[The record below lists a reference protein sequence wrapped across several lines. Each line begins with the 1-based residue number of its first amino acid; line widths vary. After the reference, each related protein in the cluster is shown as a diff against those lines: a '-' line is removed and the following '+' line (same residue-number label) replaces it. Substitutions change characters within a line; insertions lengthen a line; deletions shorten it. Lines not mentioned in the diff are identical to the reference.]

1 MQYLVTGDPL
11 PTQCAV
17 SRCSVLVCWLGR
29 ESLQKEC
36 LALVRD
42 LWSLSISADIL
53 YESMEMATINDIQR
67 FCKDLKIPHIVILG
81 DRALYFERKQ
91 VRVLASNGTIVQLM
105 GNAKIVHLPLWRG
118 CSIISLLP
126 SPLPLFL
133 PPLALSAAYGV
144 LGEVAD
150 LGEQQGGREVDDHQ

>member
-42 LWSLSISADIL
+42 LWSLCISADIL
-53 YESMEMATINDIQR
+53 YESMEMADIQR
-67 FCKDLKIPHIVILG
+67 FCKDFKIPHIVILG

-91 VRVLASNGTIVQLM
+91 VRVLAINGTTISIMIFVQFM
-105 GNAKIVHLPLWRG
+105 GNAKIVHLHLWRG
-118 CSIISLLP
+118 CSLFGGKKSVISLPPP
-126 SPLPLFL
+126 SPPLPY
-133 PPLALSAAYGV
+133 PLAHMVS
-144 LGEVAD
+144 
-150 LGEQQGGREVDDHQ
+150 